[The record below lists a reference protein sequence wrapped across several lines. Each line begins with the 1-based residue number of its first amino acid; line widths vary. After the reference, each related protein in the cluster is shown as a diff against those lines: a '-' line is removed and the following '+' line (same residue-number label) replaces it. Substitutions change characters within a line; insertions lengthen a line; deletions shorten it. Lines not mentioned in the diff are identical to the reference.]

1 MIIQNNTASNT
12 LFGNS
17 EISNQEGSQSTFFED
32 LLTQSIPDSQ
42 SSKEKTQQLMDEL
55 RAAESQ
61 RKLQNVREK
70 EDEGQKTVHETNS
83 AQQSSTSSLGT
94 TFLSQTKPEP
104 ITSLN
109 SLSENTMKLS
119 TAMTHERLSLMSEF
133 KNSFN

>member
-1 MIIQNNTASNT
+1 MIIQNNAASNT

-32 LLTQSIPDSQ
+32 LLAQAIPDSQ

-70 EDEGQKTVHETNS
+70 EDEEQKTV
-83 AQQSSTSSLGT
+83 QQSSAVQQNTESKFET
-94 TFLSQTKPEP
+94 TFGVQAKPEP

-109 SLSENTMKLS
+109 SLSENTMNLN
-119 TAMTHERLSLMSEF
+119 TVMTHERLSLMGELR
-133 KNSFN
+133 NSFN

>member
-1 MIIQNNTASNT
+1 MIIQNNAASNT

-32 LLTQSIPDSQ
+32 LLTQPIPDSQ

-70 EDEGQKTVHETNS
+70 EDEEQRTV
-83 AQQSSTSSLGT
+83 QQSSTVPQNAESKFET
-94 TFLSQTKPEP
+94 TFGGQAKQESL
-104 ITSLN
+104 TSAN
-109 SLSENTMKLS
+109 SLSGNTMKLS
-119 TAMTHERLSLMSEF
+119 TAMTHERLSLMGELR
-133 KNSFN
+133 NSLN

>member
-1 MIIQNNTASNT
+1 MIIQNNAASNT

-17 EISNQEGSQSTFFED
+17 EISNQEETQSTFFED

-70 EDEGQKTVHETNS
+70 EDEEQKTVQETNS
-83 AQQSSTSSLGT
+83 AQQSRTSSSGT
-94 TFLSQTKPEP
+94 TFLSQTKPET